1 MTWVIAH
8 VNPVAVV
15 MLSDIRIS
23 ARVGST
29 TKEVTDFGVKKIH
42 HVAWTAFAGF
52 AGSIPLGFAL
62 VDDLYRHLQDAY
74 DPHVPTSTLASDWA
88 RTRLPRLSQ
97 MEQPARDRPTQ
108 VIAGWH
114 APRSYRQV

>member
-23 ARVGST
+23 IRVGST
-29 TKEVTDFGVKKIH
+29 TKEITEFGVKKIH

-52 AGSIPLGFAL
+52 AGSIPLGFASSTIYT
-62 VDDLYRHLQDAY
+62 V
-74 DPHVPTSTLASDWA
+74 TSRTLMT
-88 RTRLPRLSQ
+88 RT
-97 MEQPARDRPTQ
+97 
-108 VIAGWH
+108 
-114 APRSYRQV
+114 